1 MAHGLVPKCITTY
14 KMNNRFFDHKMHAV
28 QSARKLLMGLSD
40 KKGHTADE
48 LTEKIIVGIINLS
61 TKKVGKEEI
70 AAELFSA
77 INIKNYEVPTEVF
90 DECVNLLAE
99 AFKAGNR
106 NDYQFFWNMLKEGMY
121 CIEAEAEEKFEVIL
135 EASTIAYHISN
146 AAKEAVGAT
155 GLKYA
160 SDQLVF

>member
-1 MAHGLVPKCITTY
+1 
-14 KMNNRFFDHKMHAV
+14 MNNRFFDHKMHAT
-28 QSARKLLMGLSD
+28 QSARKLLMGLAD

-48 LTEKIIVGIINLS
+48 LTEKIIVGVITLSAKNKEREDVLPALFEATNLRIKEVS
-61 TKKVGKEEI
+61 TEE
-70 AAELFSA
+70 
-77 INIKNYEVPTEVF
+77 F
-90 DECVNLLAE
+90 DECVNLIAE

-106 NDYQFFWNMLKEGMY
+106 NDYQFFWNMIKEGMY
-121 CIEAEAEEKFEVIL
+121 CVEGEAEEKYGFKL
-135 EASTIAYHISN
+135 EASTVSYHISN

>member
-1 MAHGLVPKCITTY
+1 
-14 KMNNRFFDHKMHAV
+14 MHAT
-28 QSARKLLMGLSD
+28 QSARKLLMGLAD
-40 KKGHTADE
+40 KKAHTADE
-48 LTEKIIVGIINLS
+48 LTEKIIVGVINLA
-61 TKKVGKEEI
+61 TKNAGKEEI
-70 AAELFSA
+70 ANDLFDA
-77 INIKNYEVPTEVF
+77 INIRNRDVSTEMF

-121 CIEAEAEEKFEVIL
+121 CIEAEADEKFGVKL

>member
-1 MAHGLVPKCITTY
+1 
-14 KMNNRFFDHKMHAV
+14 MNNRYFDHKMHAN
-28 QSARKLLMGLSD
+28 QSARKLLMGLAD

-48 LTEKIIVGIINLS
+48 LTEKIIVGIISLS
-61 TKKVGKEEI
+61 LEKAGALEIKE
-70 AAELFSA
+70 ALLNA
-77 INIKNYEVPTEVF
+77 INARTKSVETAEF
-90 DECVNLLAE
+90 DECVNLVAE

-106 NDYQFFWNMLKEGMY
+106 NDYQFFWNMLKEAMY
-121 CIEAEAEEKFEVIL
+121 CVEGEAESLGFKI
-135 EASTIAYHISN
+135 EASTISYHISN

>member
-1 MAHGLVPKCITTY
+1 
-14 KMNNRFFDHKMHAV
+14 MNNRYFDHKMHATS
-28 QSARKLLMGLSD
+28 SARKLLMGLSD

-48 LTEKIIVGIINLS
+48 LTEKIIVGIIKLS
-61 TKKVGKEEI
+61 ANKIGKDEIVASLLEATNARTKDV
-70 AAELFSA
+70 ST
-77 INIKNYEVPTEVF
+77 TEF
-90 DECVNLLAE
+90 DECVNLMAE

-106 NDYQFFWNMLKEGMY
+106 NDYQFFWNMLKEAMY
-121 CIEAEAEEKFEVIL
+121 CVEGEAEEKFSVKL
-135 EASTIAYHISN
+135 EASTLAYHISN

>member
-1 MAHGLVPKCITTY
+1 
-14 KMNNRFFDHKMHAV
+14 MNNRYFDHKMHAT

-48 LTEKIIVGIINLS
+48 LTEKVFVGVINLAVQKVNKPELAEKLFDVTNVRNRNVS
-61 TKKVGKEEI
+61 TDE
-70 AAELFSA
+70 
-77 INIKNYEVPTEVF
+77 F

-106 NDYQFFWNMLKEGMY
+106 NDYQFFWNMAKEAMY
-121 CIEAEAEEKFEVIL
+121 CVEGEAKEALGTEL

>member
-1 MAHGLVPKCITTY
+1 
-14 KMNNRFFDHKMHAV
+14 MNNRYFDHKMHAT

-48 LTEKIIVGIINLS
+48 LTEKIFVGVINLAVR
-61 TKKVGKEEI
+61 KIGKEEL
-70 AAELFSA
+70 ANSLFDVT
-77 INIKNYEVPTEVF
+77 NIRNRNVSNEEF

-106 NDYQFFWNMLKEGMY
+106 NDYQFFWNMTKEAMY
-121 CIEAEAEEKFEVIL
+121 CVEGEAKESLGAEI

-146 AAKEAVGAT
+146 AAKETVGAT

>member
-1 MAHGLVPKCITTY
+1 
-14 KMNNRFFDHKMHAV
+14 MNNRYFDHKMHAT

-48 LTEKIIVGIINLS
+48 LTEKIFVGVINLS
-61 TKKVGKEEI
+61 TQKINKPELSEALFDATNTRNRNVSTEE
-70 AAELFSA
+70 
-77 INIKNYEVPTEVF
+77 F

-106 NDYQFFWNMLKEGMY
+106 NDYQFFWNMTKEAMY
-121 CIEAEAEEKFEVIL
+121 CVEAELEESLGFKI

>member
-1 MAHGLVPKCITTY
+1 
-14 KMNNRFFDHKMHAV
+14 MNNRFFDHKMHAT

-48 LTEKIIVGIINLS
+48 LTEKIFVGVINLAA
-61 TKKVGKEEI
+61 KKINNEDLANALFDAANIRNRNVSNEE
-70 AAELFSA
+70 
-77 INIKNYEVPTEVF
+77 F

-106 NDYQFFWNMLKEGMY
+106 NDYQFFWNMTKEAMY
-121 CIEAEAEEKFEVIL
+121 CIEGEAKDKGFDI

-146 AAKEAVGAT
+146 AAKETVGAT

>member
-1 MAHGLVPKCITTY
+1 
-14 KMNNRFFDHKMHAV
+14 MNNRYFDHKMHAT

-48 LTEKIIVGIINLS
+48 LTEKIFVGIIMLS
-61 TKKVGKEEI
+61 AKR
-70 AAELFSA
+70 AEKMDITGPLLET
-77 INIKNYEVPTEVF
+77 INARNKDVSTAEF

-99 AFKAGNR
+99 AFKGGNR
-106 NDYQFFWNMLKEGMY
+106 NDYQFFWNMTKEAMY
-121 CIEAEAEEKFEVIL
+121 CVEGEAEETYKVKL

-146 AAKEAVGAT
+146 AAKEAVGAV

>member
-1 MAHGLVPKCITTY
+1 
-14 KMNNRFFDHKMHAV
+14 MHAV
-28 QSARKLLMGLSD
+28 QSARKLLMGLAD

-48 LTEKIIVGIINLS
+48 LTEKIFVGIIMLS
-61 TKKVGKEEI
+61 AKR
-70 AAELFSA
+70 AEKMDITGPLLET
-77 INIKNYEVPTEVF
+77 INARNKDVSTAEF

-99 AFKAGNR
+99 AFKGGNR
-106 NDYQFFWNMLKEGMY
+106 NDYQFFWNMTKEAMY
-121 CIEAEAEEKFEVIL
+121 CVEGEAEETYKVKL

-146 AAKEAVGAT
+146 ASKETVGAT